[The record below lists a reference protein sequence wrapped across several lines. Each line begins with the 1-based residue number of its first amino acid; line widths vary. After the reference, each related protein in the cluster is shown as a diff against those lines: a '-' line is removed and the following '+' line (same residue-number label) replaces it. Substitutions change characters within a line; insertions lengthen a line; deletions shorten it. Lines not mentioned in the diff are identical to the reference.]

1 MTEQLLQQAIQH
13 HRAGELS
20 QAKQL
25 YRVIL
30 QRQPNH
36 PDANHNLGVIAVA
49 VNKTDLALPFFKLAL
64 ETNPNQIQFWLSYIN
79 ALIKIKKF
87 DLADEILAKWLT
99 YGLNSSKIQ
108 EVTQDLECNKLVEL
122 FNKNRFIEAESLARN
137 LIKNF
142 PENGFAWKTLGT
154 VIKEQGRLFDS
165 INYMQKAVDL
175 LPNDADAH
183 CNLASALIQVGNLSK
198 AEQHCTYALSIQPNY
213 VEALNNLGTILYK
226 NNRFNEA
233 EKYYQR
239 ALEIN
244 PKYVPSIA
252 NLGNIQ
258 RDSHYLQ
265 EAEASYK
272 RALKINPDH
281 LEVLTNLL
289 FVINF
294 GDSSRKDYLQ
304 ESKRF
309 GELAAKKVKQCF
321 TNWHRNEQH
330 LERLR
335 IGFVSGDFRNH
346 PVCYFLENLL
356 TQIDNS
362 KIELIAYSCHHETD
376 EVTERIKPYFAKW
389 KPIFDLDDEAAANLI
404 HNDGVHILIDLS
416 GHTAHNRL
424 PVFAWKPAPIQ
435 ITWLGYFATTGV
447 SEIDYILVDK
457 IGVPEDNQWHF
468 TEKVRY
474 LPNTRLCFS
483 ALKFEIDVAPLPALN
498 NGFIT
503 FGCFQN
509 LSKVTDDV
517 LELWSKILTQLP
529 TARLRFQSKQ
539 LHEKII
545 VEQLYSRLARYGVE
559 ANRVETHAADSY
571 KNYLVAHSQ
580 VDFILDTFPYTGGTT
595 TCEALWMGV
604 PTLTLAGET
613 LLARQGASLLSAV
626 GLGNWI
632 ATDAD
637 NYVVKTVNFT
647 NNIRAL
653 SELCAS
659 LREQVLNSPLF
670 DAEQFVR
677 NFENALEEMWRDYSI
692 QKGIQNCS

>member
-1 MTEQLLQQAIQH
+1 
-13 HRAGELS
+13 
-20 QAKQL
+20 
-25 YRVIL
+25 
-30 QRQPNH
+30 
-36 PDANHNLGVIAVA
+36 
-49 VNKTDLALPFFKLAL
+49 
-64 ETNPNQIQFWLSYIN
+64 
-79 ALIKIKKF
+79 
-87 DLADEILAKWLT
+87 
-99 YGLNSSKIQ
+99 
-108 EVTQDLECNKLVEL
+108 
-122 FNKNRFIEAESLARN
+122 LARN

-258 RDSHYLQ
+258 RDSHYLAEQHCTYALSIQPNYVEALNNLGTILYKNNRFNEAEKYYQRALEINPKYVPSIANLGNIQRDSHYLQ

-321 TNWHRNEQH
+321 TNWHCNEQYP
-330 LERLR
+330 ERLR

-483 ALKFEIDVAPLPALN
+483 ALKFEIDVAPLPAWN

-509 LSKVTDDV
+509 LSKVTNDV
-517 LELWSKILTQLP
+517 LELWSKILAQLP

-545 VEQLYSRLARYGVE
+545 VEQLYSRLARYGVD

-613 LLARQGASLLSAV
+613 LLARQGASLLSAA
-626 GLGNWI
+626 GLSNWI
-632 ATDAD
+632 STDMDDYIA
-637 NYVVKTVNFT
+637 KTVSFT
-647 NNIRAL
+647 CDIQVLA
-653 SELCAS
+653 ELRQG

-670 DAEQFVR
+670 DAKQFAR
-677 NFENALEEMWRDYSI
+677 NFENALGKIWSDYSI
-692 QKGIQNCS
+692 QKGIQNYS